1 MSANARQLRSSGPLR
16 RVLVVDDDAE
26 TRAVLSDYL
35 RGIGYDSEF
44 ATSGG
49 RALDLL
55 RTEEL
60 PNVIVCGDWKAGL
73 SAAEFIQRLRAAPAT
88 SRLPVLR
95 MSPEGSSSIA
105 GRDGS
110 DATIGSPFR
119 LLELGDKLVRLQDP
133 RS

>member
-1 MSANARQLRSSGPLR
+1 MLLEPEKYAPKRQLHLD
-16 RVLVVDDDAE
+16 VD
-26 TRAVLSDYL
+26 RP
-35 RGIGYDSEF
+35 RPGY
-44 ATSGG
+44 TTGG

-60 PNVIVCGDWKAGL
+60 PSVIVCGDWKAGL